1 MRRNRFLRFLGVFI
15 LSIGLNS
22 CGGGSGSTLVQPPA
36 QGAQF
41 GTVAVIGT
49 DAPMGSVLA
58 FRVMVT
64 GLTVSNGTTVSIL
77 TAPVEVEFSRL
88 NGLRSLIDLRSV
100 PAGSYTSFSAT
111 LASPVISVLDAS
123 VTPPAVQ
130 TINATL
136 TESSVNVS
144 LTNPLV
150 VTDGGL
156 VALIVDLRL
165 ADSIMT
171 DANGQ
176 ITGQVRPRIALRA
189 IPPDAPEAEIDE
201 IRGGVVSVDVAGGTF
216 VMQGPHGRSLTVAVD
231 AQTNFEQSES
241 LATLGANAI
250 VEVSGFLQR
259 GTLRLRATEV
269 EVLTRDRFAVGGLI
283 THVRP
288 SPGSADE
295 IDVLVRTEIPDLA
308 GVQVGRI
315 STFGFD
321 GNERFAIHHLRLP
334 FAPFLFN
341 RSSLVAGQRVAV
353 VGEILAGNAL
363 DARGVILHQQGL
375 EGAWIPGSNA
385 GQSFRMDVAGVTGTL
400 FGGPVRVITGQNTRF
415 IGFSGIGDL
424 TGANPIPLRVVG
436 LVLQDDNTGR
446 PIVIARV
453 VERITRN

>member
-1 MRRNRFLRFLGVFI
+1 MRRNGFLRFLGVFL

-22 CGGGSGSTLVQPPA
+22 CGGGGTSPIVQPPA
-36 QGAQF
+36 QN

-49 DAPMGSVLA
+49 DAPMGNVLA

-64 GLTVSNGTTVSIL
+64 GLTISNGSSTVSIL

-100 PAGSYTSFSAT
+100 PAGSYTSFTAT
-111 LASPVISVLDAS
+111 LASPMISVLDAS

-136 TESSVNVS
+136 TESSVNLN

-216 VMQGPHGRSLTVAVD
+216 VMQGPHGRTLTVAVD
-231 AQTNFEQSES
+231 AQTNFEPGES

-288 SPGSADE
+288 SPGPADE
-295 IDVLVRTEIPDLA
+295 IDVLIRTEIPDLVNA
-308 GVQVGRI
+308 QAGRI
-315 STFGFD
+315 STFGFN

-385 GQSFRMDVAGVTGTL
+385 GQTFRMDVAGVTGTL

-415 IGFSGIGDL
+415 IGLSGVSDL
-424 TGANPIPLRVVG
+424 TGANPIRLRVVG

-453 VERITRN
+453 VERITQN

>member
-1 MRRNRFLRFLGVFI
+1 M
-15 LSIGLNS
+15 NS
-22 CGGGSGSTLVQPPA
+22 CGGGGSSPIVQPPA
-36 QGAQF
+36 QN

-49 DAPMGSVLA
+49 DAPMGNVLA
-58 FRVMVT
+58 FRVTVT
-64 GLTVSNGTTVSIL
+64 GLTISNGTSTVSIL

-88 NGLRSLIDLRSV
+88 NGLRTLIDLRSV
-100 PAGSYTSFSAT
+100 PAGSYTSFTAM
-111 LASPVISVLDAS
+111 LASPMISLLDAS
-123 VTPPAVQ
+123 VTPPVVQ
-130 TINATL
+130 SINATL
-136 TESSVNVS
+136 TESTVNVN

-150 VTDGGL
+150 VTEGGL

-171 DANGQ
+171 DASGQ
-176 ITGQVRPRIALRA
+176 VTGVVRPRIALRA

-201 IRGGVVSVDVAGGTF
+201 IRGGVVSVDAAGGTF
-216 VMQGPHGRSLTVAVD
+216 VMQGPHGRTLTVVVD
-231 AQTNFEQSES
+231 AQTNFEPGES

-259 GTLRLRATEV
+259 GTLRLRATDV

-288 SPGSADE
+288 SPGPADE
-295 IDVLVRTEIPDLA
+295 IDVLIRTEIPDLA
-308 GVQVGRI
+308 GVQVGQI
-315 STFGFD
+315 STFPFN

-353 VGEILAGNAL
+353 VGEILAGNTL

-375 EGAWIPGSNA
+375 EGAWIPGSNV
-385 GQSFRMDVAGVTGTL
+385 GPTFRMDVAGVTGTL
-400 FGGPVRVITGQNTRF
+400 FGGPVRVITGQHTRF
-415 IGFSGIGDL
+415 IGLAGVGDL
-424 TGANPIPLRVVG
+424 AGPNPIPLRVVG

-446 PIVIARV
+446 PVVIARV
-453 VERITRN
+453 VERITRNQP